1 MRISPR
7 ILSRTTAFIHDL
19 LTIPIA
25 WFGAYFFRF
34 NFEGIPAPF
43 LGKAFA
49 ILPLLLVLQ
58 GSVNWYF
65 GLYRGIWRYAS
76 VPDLIRISKA
86 VVTGVALS
94 AIAIFLLTRLDLMP
108 RSVFVLYAILLLLL
122 LGGPRFIYRFYKDHR
137 MFTATGQKV
146 LVVGAGA
153 AGEML
158 IRDLL
163 RDSNHAYTPVA
174 IVDDDRKKLGKDIH
188 GVTVAGS
195 TEEIQDIVDKYEV
208 DTIIIAVP
216 SVNSSDMR
224 RIVER
229 CEHSSAVLRT
239 LPRMQDLLTGRVGIQ
254 QIRSIAIDDLLGR
267 DPVQLDWKAINLGL
281 TGKCILISGAGGSIG
296 SELCRQIARL
306 APKEL
311 VVLDHSEFNLFS
323 IEQELLNVFP
333 NVKIRP
339 CLIDVTDEVAITRLF
354 ENYRPSIVFHA
365 AAYKHVPLL
374 QNQMR
379 EAAFNNIMG
388 TRVIANA
395 ASETN
400 VDSFVLISTDKAVNP
415 TNVMGV
421 TKRIAEIYCQNMNT
435 VSSTRFITVR
445 FGNVLGSAGSVVPI
459 FKQQIEA
466 GGPVTVTHPDITR
479 YFMTIPEACQLIMQ
493 SAVIGEGGEIYV
505 LDMGEPIKITYLAEQ
520 MIRLS
525 GYEPG
530 IDIEIS
536 YTGLRPGEKM
546 YEELFHESEDL
557 KYTRHDKI
565 LLSKHRA
572 VVWDD
577 FDDKIECINLA
588 CKTYDEAG
596 IRSMLRKLV
605 PEWHE
610 KSIDVEPQVL
620 QRDDQAKT
628 GNSKTIH

>member
-1 MRISPR
+1 MRISPK
-7 ILSRTTAFIHDL
+7 ILSRTTAFLHDL

-34 NFEGIPAPF
+34 NFEGIPESY
-43 LGKAFA
+43 LGRAVA
-49 ILPLLLVLQ
+49 ILPLLLILQ
-58 GSVNWYF
+58 GGVYWYF

-76 VPDLIRISKA
+76 VPDLIRITKA
-86 VVTGVALS
+86 VITGVALS
-94 AIAIFLLTRLDLMP
+94 TIIIFLLTRLESIP
-108 RSVFVLYAILLLLL
+108 RSVFVLYPILLLLL

-137 MFTATGQKV
+137 MFAATGQKV

-163 RDSNHAYTPVA
+163 RDSSHAYTPVA

-195 TEEIQDIVDKYEV
+195 TDEIQDIVDKYEV

-216 SVNSSDMR
+216 SASSSIMR
-224 RIVER
+224 RIVEQ
-229 CEHSSAVLRT
+229 CELTNIKLRT
-239 LPRMQDLLTGRVGIQ
+239 LPRMEDLLTGRVGLQ
-254 QIRSIAIDDLLGR
+254 QIRGIAIDDLLGR
-267 DPVQLDWKAINLGL
+267 DPVRLDWKAINLGL
-281 TGKCILISGAGGSIG
+281 TGKRILISGAGGSIG

-306 APKEL
+306 APTEL
-311 VVLDHSEFNLFS
+311 LLLEHSEFNLFT
-323 IEQELLNVFP
+323 IEQELINRFP
-333 NVKIRP
+333 GLKIRTR
-339 CLIDVTDEVAITRLF
+339 LIDVTDEVAVTRLF
-354 ENYRPSIVFHA
+354 EKYHPDVVFHA

-374 QNQMR
+374 QHQIR

-395 ASETN
+395 ASIAE
-400 VDSFVLISTDKAVNP
+400 VGSFVLISTDKAVNP

-421 TKRIAEIYCQNMNT
+421 TKRVAEIYCQNMDST
-435 VSSTRFITVR
+435 SSTRFITVR

-459 FKQQIEA
+459 FRQQIEA

-493 SAVIGEGGEIYV
+493 SAVVGEGGEIYV

-525 GYEPG
+525 GFEPG

-557 KYTRHDKI
+557 KHTRHDKI
-565 LLSKHRA
+565 LLSRHRA

-577 FDDKIECINLA
+577 LDDKIEQIGKA
-588 CKTYDEAG
+588 CQVYDEPG
-596 IRSMLRKLV
+596 IRAIIRKLV

-610 KSIDVEPQVL
+610 KSGDAEPRAL
-620 QRDDQAKT
+620 QRDDHVTASDQKT
-628 GNSKTIH
+628 LH